1 MFLLH
6 MIDDDGHFE
15 LIDEDFIHLYDINDS
30 ALIALTD
37 EQLAQYQ
44 SLNAENIVFKNGQF
58 SGRPR
63 RPSPEYEW
71 NEKAEKW
78 EISKEKLTALLAEQR
93 AQIRAKINAKRDEC
107 VDGGAYVAAI
117 DKWVDSDE
125 KGRATLVEIKADFDL
140 NGKDN
145 TYTLICADNSAKTIN
160 FDEFKAVW
168 DAVKTL
174 KEKMFENAYMH
185 KILLEQAENPLEYDW
200 SIGWSET
207 YDENKQKNS

>member
-1 MFLLH
+1 MLLH
-6 MIDDDGHFE
+6 LLDKEGHFE
-15 LIDEDFIHLYDINDS
+15 LIDEDFIHLYNLDES
-30 ALIALTD
+30 ALIKLTAK
-37 EQLAQYQ
+37 QLAQYQ
-44 SLNAENIVFKNGQF
+44 ALNAENVIFTNGQF

-63 RPSPEYEW
+63 RPSPECEW

-78 EISKEKLTALLAEQR
+78 EVSKEKLTALLAEQR
-93 AQIRAKINAKRDEC
+93 AQIRAKINAKRDAC

-200 SIGWSET
+200 SIGWSKT
-207 YDENKQKNS
+207 YDESKQENS